1 MKDMM
6 DLVRQA
12 NQMRGEMRK
21 VQKQLASLEVQGE
34 AGGGMVKIVMTCNHR
49 VRRLEIEDSLAGERT
64 SMLEDLIK
72 AAFNDALKK
81 VERTVKDQMS
91 NVTGGM
97 LPPGMKLPF

>member
-1 MKDMM
+1 MKDMF
-6 DLVRQA
+6 DLVKQA

-34 AGGGMVKIVMTCNHR
+34 AGGGMVRIVMTCNHR
-49 VRRLEIEDSLAGERT
+49 VRRLEIEDSLAGERK

-81 VERTVKDQMS
+81 VERTVKEQMS
-91 NVTGGM
+91 SFTGGM
-97 LPPGMKLPF
+97 MPPGMKLPF

>member
-1 MKDMM
+1 MM

-12 NQMRGEMRK
+12 NQMRGEMRR

-49 VRRLEIEDSLAGERT
+49 VRRLEIEDSLAGERK

>member
-12 NQMRGEMRK
+12 TQMRGEMRR

-49 VRRLEIEDSLAGERT
+49 VRRLEIEDSLAGERK

-81 VERTVKDQMS
+81 VERTVKEHMS
-91 NVTGGM
+91 GVTGGM

>member
-6 DLVRQA
+6 DLMRQA

-21 VQKQLASLEVQGE
+21 AQKQLASMEVQGE

-49 VRRLEIEDSLAGERT
+49 VRRLEIEDSLTGERK

>member
-12 NQMRGEMRK
+12 NQMRGEMRR
-21 VQKQLASLEVQGE
+21 VQKHLASMEVQGE

-49 VRRLEIEDSLAGERT
+49 VRRLEIEDSLAGERK

>member
-21 VQKQLASLEVQGE
+21 AQKQLASLEVQGE

-49 VRRLEIEDSLAGERT
+49 VRRLEIEDGLAGERK

>member
-34 AGGGMVKIVMTCNHR
+34 AGGGMVRIVMTCNHR
-49 VRRLEIEDSLAGERT
+49 VRRLEIEDSLAGERK

>member
-1 MKDMM
+1 MKDMF
-6 DLVRQA
+6 DLVKQA

-21 VQKQLASLEVQGE
+21 AQKELASLEVQGE
-34 AGGGMVKIVMTCNHR
+34 AGGGMVRIVMTCTHR
-49 VRRLEIEDSLAGERT
+49 IRQLEIEDSLLNDRK

-72 AAFNDALKK
+72 AAFNDAIQK
-81 VERTVKDQMS
+81 VERTVKERYT

>member
-1 MKDMM
+1 MKDMF

-34 AGGGMVKIVMTCNHR
+34 AGGGMVRIVMTCNHR
-49 VRRLEIEDSLAGERT
+49 VRRLEIEDSLAGERK

-97 LPPGMKLPF
+97 MPPGMKLPF

>member
-1 MKDMM
+1 MKDML

-21 VQKQLASLEVQGE
+21 VQKQLASLEVRGE
-34 AGGGMVKIVMTCNHR
+34 AGGGMVRIVMTCNHR
-49 VRRLEIEDSLAGERT
+49 VRRLEIEDSLVGERK
-64 SMLEDLIK
+64 SMLEDLIR

-97 LPPGMKLPF
+97 MPPGMKLPF

>member
-12 NQMRGEMRK
+12 NQMRGEMRR

-49 VRRLEIEDSLAGERT
+49 VRRLEIEDSLAGERK

-97 LPPGMKLPF
+97 MPPGMKLPF

>member
-1 MKDMM
+1 MKDMF
-6 DLVRQA
+6 DLVKQA

-34 AGGGMVKIVMTCNHR
+34 AGGGMVRIVMTCNHR
-49 VRRLEIEDSLAGERT
+49 VRRLEIEDSLAGERK

-81 VERTVKDQMS
+81 VERTVKDRMS

-97 LPPGMKLPF
+97 MPPGMKLPF

>member
-1 MKDMM
+1 MM

-12 NQMRGEMRK
+12 NQMRGEMRR

-34 AGGGMVKIVMTCNHR
+34 AGGGMVRIVMTCNHR
-49 VRRLEIEDSLAGERT
+49 VRRLEIEDSLAGERK

>member
-1 MKDMM
+1 MKDMF
-6 DLVRQA
+6 DLVKQA
-12 NQMRGEMRK
+12 NQMRGEMRR

-49 VRRLEIEDSLAGERT
+49 VRRLEIEDSLAGERK

>member
-1 MKDMM
+1 MKDMF
-6 DLVRQA
+6 DLVKQA

-34 AGGGMVKIVMTCNHR
+34 AGGGMVRIVMTCNHR
-49 VRRLEIEDSLAGERT
+49 VRRLEIEDSLAGERK
-64 SMLEDLIK
+64 SILEDLIK

-97 LPPGMKLPF
+97 MPPGMKLPF

>member
-1 MKDMM
+1 MKDMF
-6 DLVRQA
+6 DLVKQA

-34 AGGGMVKIVMTCNHR
+34 AGGGMVRIVMTCNHR
-49 VRRLEIEDSLAGERT
+49 VRRLEIEDSLVGERK

-97 LPPGMKLPF
+97 MPPGMKLPF

>member
-12 NQMRGEMRK
+12 NQMRGEMRR

-49 VRRLEIEDSLAGERT
+49 VRRLEIEDSLAGERK

-97 LPPGMKLPF
+97 LPPGMKLTL

>member
-6 DLVRQA
+6 DLVKQA

-21 VQKQLASLEVQGE
+21 AQKQLASLEVQGE

-49 VRRLEIEDSLAGERT
+49 VRRLEIEDSLLSDRQ

-72 AAFNDALKK
+72 AAFNDAIKK
-81 VERTVKDQMS
+81 VERTVKEEFS

>member
-1 MKDMM
+1 MKDMF
-6 DLVRQA
+6 DLVKQA

-34 AGGGMVKIVMTCNHR
+34 AGGGMVRIVMTCNHR
-49 VRRLEIEDSLAGERT
+49 VRRLEIEDSLAGERK

-91 NVTGGM
+91 SVTGGM
-97 LPPGMKLPF
+97 MPPGMKLPF

>member
-6 DLVRQA
+6 DMVRQA
-12 NQMRGEMRK
+12 NQMRGEMRRI
-21 VQKQLASLEVQGE
+21 QKQLASLEVQGE

-49 VRRLEIEDSLAGERT
+49 VRRLEIEDSLAGERK

-81 VERTVKDQMS
+81 VERAVKEQMS
-91 NVTGGM
+91 SVTGGM

>member
-12 NQMRGEMRK
+12 NQMRGEMRR
-21 VQKQLASLEVQGE
+21 VQKQLAALEVQGE

-49 VRRLEIEDSLAGERT
+49 VRRLEIEDSLASERK

>member
-12 NQMRGEMRK
+12 NQMRGEMRR

-49 VRRLEIEDSLAGERT
+49 VRRLEIEDSLAGERK

>member
-21 VQKQLASLEVQGE
+21 AQKQLASLEVQGE

-49 VRRLEIEDSLAGERT
+49 VRRLEIEDSLAGERK

>member
-1 MKDMM
+1 MKDMF
-6 DLVRQA
+6 DLVKQA

-34 AGGGMVKIVMTCNHR
+34 AGGGMVRIVMTCNHR
-49 VRRLEIEDSLAGERT
+49 VRRLEIEDSLASERK

-97 LPPGMKLPF
+97 MPPGMKLPF

>member
-1 MKDMM
+1 MKDMF
-6 DLVRQA
+6 DLVKQA

-34 AGGGMVKIVMTCNHR
+34 AGGGMVRIVMTCNHR
-49 VRRLEIEDSLAGERT
+49 VRRLEIEDSLAGERK

-91 NVTGGM
+91 SVTGGM
-97 LPPGMKLPF
+97 VPPGMKLPF

>member
-21 VQKQLASLEVQGE
+21 AQKQLASLEVQGE

-49 VRRLEIEDSLAGERT
+49 VRRLEIEDSLLSDRK
-64 SMLEDLIK
+64 SMLEDLTK

-81 VERTVKDQMS
+81 VERTVKEQMS
-91 NVTGGM
+91 SVTGGM

>member
-1 MKDMM
+1 MKDMF
-6 DLVRQA
+6 DLVKQA

-34 AGGGMVKIVMTCNHR
+34 AGGGMVRIVMTCNHR
-49 VRRLEIEDSLAGERT
+49 VRRLEIEDSLAGERK

-81 VERTVKDQMS
+81 VERTVKDQMA

-97 LPPGMKLPF
+97 MPPGMKLPF

>member
-1 MKDMM
+1 MKDMF
-6 DLVRQA
+6 DLVKQA

-34 AGGGMVKIVMTCNHR
+34 AGGGMVRIVMTCNHR
-49 VRRLEIEDSLAGERT
+49 VRRLEIEDSLAGERK

-97 LPPGMKLPF
+97 MPPGMKLPF

>member
-12 NQMRGEMRK
+12 NQMRGEMRR

-34 AGGGMVKIVMTCNHR
+34 AGGGMVRIVMTCNHR
-49 VRRLEIEDSLAGERT
+49 VRRLEIEDSLAGERK

>member
-1 MKDMM
+1 MKDMF
-6 DLVRQA
+6 DLVKQA

-34 AGGGMVKIVMTCNHR
+34 AGGGMVRIVMTCNHR
-49 VRRLEIEDSLAGERT
+49 VRRLEIEDSLAGERK

-81 VERTVKDQMS
+81 VERTVKEQMS
-91 NVTGGM
+91 SVTGGM
-97 LPPGMKLPF
+97 MPPGMKHPF

>member
-49 VRRLEIEDSLAGERT
+49 IRRLEIEDSLAGERK

>member
-49 VRRLEIEDSLAGERT
+49 VRRLEIEDSLAGERK

-81 VERTVKDQMS
+81 VERTVKDRMS
-91 NVTGGM
+91 NATGGM

>member
-49 VRRLEIEDSLAGERT
+49 VRRLEIEDSLAGERK

>member
-6 DLVRQA
+6 DLVKQA

-21 VQKQLASLEVQGE
+21 AQKQLASLEVQGE
-34 AGGGMVKIVMTCNHR
+34 AGGGMVRIVMTCDHR
-49 VRRLEIEDSLAGERT
+49 VRRLEIEDSLLSDRK

-72 AAFNDALKK
+72 AAFNDAIKK
-81 VERTVKDQMS
+81 IERTVKERFS